1 MSNVSRLEAHRFYQK
16 KQEQEEKRMKA
27 FTLSASLSV
36 AGMSYSLG
44 QMLLIFFGTRTPD
57 SGAMMLRYAAALMG
71 SAALGYASAK
81 MAERYARR
89 YDNYNGMLPER
100 KRSRNPKTPFWR

>member
-1 MSNVSRLEAHRFYQK
+1 MEAHRFYQK

-57 SGAMMLRYAAALMG
+57 SGAMMLRYAAALMV

-100 KRSRNPKTPFWR
+100 KRSRNPNTPFWR